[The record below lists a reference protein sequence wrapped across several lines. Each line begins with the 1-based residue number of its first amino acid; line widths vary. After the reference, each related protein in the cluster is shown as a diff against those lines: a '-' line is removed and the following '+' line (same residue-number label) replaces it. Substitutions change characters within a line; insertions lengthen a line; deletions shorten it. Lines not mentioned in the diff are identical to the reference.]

1 MRACSL
7 QLTHGLGI
15 RSAEGCFDI
24 RTAALVPAL
33 DDVFGVFALLGIV
46 LEVEGF
52 ASQVL
57 VFGVFP
63 LLGNVLEAE
72 GFASQVLMQEEP
84 QVCPRVRGM

>member
-1 MRACSL
+1 M
-7 QLTHGLGI
+7 
-15 RSAEGCFDI
+15 
-24 RTAALVPAL
+24 

-46 LEVEGF
+46 LEAEGF

-63 LLGNVLEAE
+63 LLGIVLEAE